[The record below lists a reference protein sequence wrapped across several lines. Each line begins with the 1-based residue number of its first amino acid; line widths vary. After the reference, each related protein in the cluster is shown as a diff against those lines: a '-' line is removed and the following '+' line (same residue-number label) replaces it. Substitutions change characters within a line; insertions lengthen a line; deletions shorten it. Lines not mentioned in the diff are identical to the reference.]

1 MCKTLTISNDINML
15 KVNREFSSLLNNRR
29 VGFAL
34 LIPSTIIGIIV
45 LVMNSY
51 FPNEILFPIL
61 IINGIAWVSGFVLLN
76 YKAKHSKRDKSKFK
90 RTNTKTWDT

>member
-1 MCKTLTISNDINML
+1 
-15 KVNREFSSLLNNRR
+15 LNNRR

-45 LVMNSY
+45 LVMNNY
-51 FPNEILFPIL
+51 LPNELLFPIL
-61 IINGIAWVSGFVLLN
+61 IINGIAWASGFVLLN